1 MDSIEKDNKK
11 IKETQKGNEIPNPD
25 IQNLNISKETEK
37 KNEVNNQKTEDEKK
51 PKEKKEIKKSNKISD
66 KISQLYL
73 NKNKSKDIT
82 ESKNQKPIFKRTI
95 TDSTFFISIEQNI
108 KKTKKLNENQKSEKE
123 KKEKNKKNMQEIR
136 RVKDLENKKKEEEER
151 EKLLK
156 ERIKKF

>member
-66 KISQLYL
+66 MISQLNL

-82 ESKNQKPIFKRTI
+82 ESKKQKPIFKRTI
-95 TDSTFFISIEQNI
+95 TENKFLKSIEQNI
-108 KKTKKLNENQKSEKE
+108 KKTEKLNEDQKIIIITYW
-123 KKEKNKKNMQEIR
+123 KKTK
-136 RVKDLENKKKEEEER
+136 
-151 EKLLK
+151 
-156 ERIKKF
+156 IKKIIKQYLIKKSRIIQI